1 MAFERTGTYLGT
13 WSTDRSKDEDAR
25 STNTREMR
33 VVLEYTL
40 AIFPR
45 LALFAYILSAVG
57 HLLTTIASSFLGSS
71 KCILS
76 VK

>member
-1 MAFERTGTYLGT
+1 MSGHGLLIEVKTKMRVQLTPG
-13 WSTDRSKDEDAR
+13 
-25 STNTREMR
+25 EMR